1 MKIPEQEEVLLN
13 DKKNMLVSASAGSG
27 KTYIMIKYITKLIC
41 EERIPVKDFLVL
53 TFTKAAATE
62 MKERLLKSLKKKG
75 DDPFIIEQIDSLSVA
90 NISTIHSFCEKNL
103 KKYANLLGISE
114 NFAIADENYSQKIR
128 QNAFDVAFKKLNE
141 QNFEEYFELIS
152 NFKNDK
158 NKVREILF
166 EIENLVNSVADKE
179 QFLKDNE
186 EKNEKYFECATDF
199 LFKNCIEKIE
209 SALDSVEKLHVE
221 DFYFTLSKNLSN
233 ILNSKDIYQLA
244 VACKEFSFP
253 YLPKRKE
260 VGDEVVENL
269 KSIKDSI
276 NKAVNNI
283 EILNLDNDDVVEIQK
298 HGLLEKILTKLF
310 KLYENEEN
318 EIKKSQNILDFYDL
332 EKYMKKLSVEE
343 NLFTGLKFVFVD
355 EYQDTNKVQERIIK
369 NVAKNCNFVAVGD
382 VKQGI
387 YGFRLASSEIFL
399 KDVSDFEKEENST
412 VKYLKSNFRSNKNV
426 LNFVND
432 IFKVCMTK
440 ETCGVDYK
448 NTSMLEGVSPFVDDG
463 QKTVYIDLLK
473 KNEIEK
479 EELPAIYSVKKANL
493 YVDNQNLVQ
502 IEDVKRRINE
512 VMSSQISDGGQ
523 LRKCRYSDIAI
534 LSRKRDALFNQIEI
548 YLQKSGVPV
557 ISNSRS
563 VLLDEPE
570 IKVLLS
576 YLKIALNAD
585 DDVSMLSVLLSGLS
599 DVSLQQIVDEKS
611 KNDLSLCEIVI
622 KDDKKIFENFN
633 KNLNEFKFD
642 VLVWG
647 ARKAFLKLFAETN
660 YRAYINEKINHSKIN
675 LFVDKFLNEISAS
688 DFEFDLAGLINYFE
702 SVEITV
708 TSEISA
714 VEDSVLLT
722 TIHNSKGLEYPIVFL
737 IGCDQS
743 LKKSQPKV
751 DVEINE
757 KFGLG
762 VKFYDKN
769 NNQEV
774 ETVKMKA
781 IKTFE
786 SQKDFE
792 EELMIFYVALT
803 RAKNRLYLFGNIKDN
818 IFERYDVKD
827 CDSYFE
833 LIFYSM
839 PKIKAE
845 FLKNNFYEDK
855 NMAISYIENVEEI
868 DLSEKQNFE
877 NMQILPK
884 IQEKILNYLNF
895 KYKID
900 DKLNFRLKESVTSLN
915 NKNDEDVLS
924 KYSNENF
931 TFSNNS
937 IETGNAYHLVLKVL
951 DFKKISS
958 MAELNQEIDN
968 NLDILK
974 DAIMLVDKEILLK
987 NIILLRKFTDNG
999 VVFKEKEFIMKD
1011 KISNLLENVSLD
1023 DEILVQGVIDL
1034 FVVKNNEIILI
1045 DYKYSNS
1052 NSEKYLIEKYK
1063 NQIKLYKKAL
1073 ENAQNLKVGASFLLS
1088 LRNNKLIQIDK

>member
-1 MKIPEQEEVLLN
+1 MIIQEQEEVLLN

-41 EERIPVKDFLVL
+41 ENKIPVKDFLVL

-62 MKERLLKSLKKKG
+62 MKERLLKSLKEKG
-75 DDPFIIEQIDSLSVA
+75 EDEFIIEQIDALSVA

-114 NFAIADENYSQKIR
+114 NFTIADENYSQKIR
-128 QNAFDVAFKKLNE
+128 QNAFDVSFKKFNE

-158 NKVREILF
+158 NKVKDILF
-166 EIENLVNSVADKE
+166 EIENLVNSVADKD
-179 QFLKDNE
+179 QFLNDNE
-186 EKNEKYFECATDF
+186 KNSERYFDSATDF
-199 LFKNCIEKIE
+199 LFSDCKNKIK
-209 SALDSVEKLHVE
+209 SALESVEKLHVD
-221 DFYFTLSKNLSN
+221 DFYFVLSKSLSK
-233 ILNSKDIYQLA
+233 ILNSKDIYELSI
-244 VACKEFSFP
+244 ACKEFSFP

-260 VGDEVVENL
+260 VGDEIVDNL
-269 KSIKDSI
+269 NSIKDSI
-276 NKAVNNI
+276 NKVVKNI
-283 EILNLDNDDVVEIQK
+283 EELNLDNDEVVDNQK
-298 HGLLEKILTKLF
+298 HAYLEKILIKLF
-310 KLYENEEN
+310 RIYENEEN

-332 EKYMKKLSVEE
+332 EKYMKILSVQE
-343 NLFTGLKFVFVD
+343 NLFSSLKFVFVD

-399 KDVSDFEKEENST
+399 RDVTDFQNEKDST

-432 IFKVCMTK
+432 VFKVCMTK

-448 NTSMLEGVSPFVDDG
+448 NTAMLDGVSPFIDDG
-463 QKTVYIDLLK
+463 EKTIYIDLLK

-479 EELPAIYSVKKANL
+479 EELPEVYSVKNANL
-493 YVDNQNLVQ
+493 YFDNQNLVQ

-512 VMSSQISDGGQ
+512 VMSSQISDDNK

-534 LSRKRDALFNQIEI
+534 LSRKRDSLFNQLEI
-548 YLQKSGVPV
+548 YLQKSGVPI

-563 VLLDEPE
+563 FLLDEPE

-585 DDVSMLSVLLSGLS
+585 DDVSMLSILLSGLS
-599 DVSLQQIVDEKS
+599 DITLQQIVDQKTKS
-611 KNDLSLCEIVI
+611 DLSLCEIV
-622 KDDKKIFENFN
+622 KDDKNKIFENFN
-633 KNLNEFKFD
+633 KFLNEFKFD
-642 VLVWG
+642 VLVFG
-647 ARKAFLKLFAETN
+647 IRKAFLKLFAKTN
-660 YRAYINEKINHSKIN
+660 YRAYVNEKINHSKIN
-675 LFVDKFLNEISAS
+675 LFIDKFLNEISAS

-702 SVEITV
+702 TVEITV
-708 TSEISA
+708 TSEVSA
-714 VEDSVLLT
+714 IEDAVLLT

-743 LKKSQPKV
+743 LKKSQPKA

-762 VKFYDKN
+762 VKFYDKDN
-769 NNQEV
+769 NHEV

-781 IKTFE
+781 IKNFE
-786 SQKDFE
+786 SKKDFE

-803 RAKNRLYLFGNIKDN
+803 RAKNRLYLFGNIKDS
-818 IFERYDVKD
+818 IFEKYDIKD

-833 LIFYSM
+833 LIFYAL
-839 PKIKAE
+839 PKIKAM
-845 FLKNNFYEDK
+845 FLENNFYEDK
-855 NMAISYIENVEEI
+855 NMEIAYIEDVENI
-868 DLSEKQNFE
+868 DIENKQNFD
-877 NMQILPK
+877 NMQINPK

-895 KYKID
+895 SYKID
-900 DKLNFRLKESVTSLN
+900 EKLNFRLKESVTSLN
-915 NKNDEDVLS
+915 NKDVEDVLS

-931 TFSNNS
+931 VFSSSS
-937 IETGNAYHLVLKVL
+937 IEIGNAYHLVLKVL
-951 DFKKISS
+951 DFSKISS
-958 MAELNQEIDN
+958 MDDLNREIENNRDMLKECIELID
-968 NLDILK
+968 K
-974 DAIMLVDKEILLK
+974 KILL
-987 NIILLRKFTDNG
+987 NNILLLRQFTDDA
-999 VVFKEKEFIMKD
+999 VVYKEKEFIMKD
-1011 KISNLLENVSLD
+1011 KISNLIENTSLD

-1045 DYKYSNS
+1045 DYKYSNA
-1052 NSEKYLIEKYK
+1052 NSEKYLIDKYK

-1088 LRNNKLIQIDK
+1088 LRKNKLIQIEN